1 MSIRDIS
8 TLNQNATTARIVR
21 PILFAR
27 LDFASGVKRLHTEIG
42 PRTATHPIYGAE
54 VYTGIGD
61 LGGITEPITESVS
74 AAPYAVKL
82 ALTGVN
88 ATLLNDALTDDYHRR
103 EAELM
108 FGFDDENGDLLD
120 DPVIVWS
127 GFMDKV
133 DISLA
138 AGRADLTLT
147 CESRAT
153 ILQGSSGLLFN
164 DEQKQASNPGDLV
177 AEYVY
182 RMVDLVLT
190 WGGDQIRNGDRR
202 FPGAPSS

>member
-27 LDFASGVKRLHTEIG
+27 LDFVSGVKRVHTEIG
-42 PRTATHPIYGAE
+42 PRTATHPIFGAE
-54 VYTGIGD
+54 VYTGVGD
-61 LGGITEPITESVS
+61 FGGITQAITESVS

-82 ALTGVN
+82 ALAGVN
-88 ATLLNDALTDDYHRR
+88 ATLMNHALTDDYHRR
-103 EAELM
+103 DAELM

-133 DISLA
+133 DIALA
-138 AGRADLTLT
+138 QGLSDIMLT
-147 CESRAT
+147 CEYRAT
-153 ILQGSSGLLFN
+153 LLQGGSAVLFN
-164 DEQKQASNPGDLV
+164 DEQKQASNSGDLI
-177 AEYVY
+177 AEYMF

-190 WGGDQIRNGDRR
+190 WGRDQIRNGERR
-202 FPGAPSS
+202 FVGAPSS